1 MSTRVLTGFMNN
13 MFEKTLVK
21 AVLLERKIRNWLHEY
36 FYFSNFKKKHF
47 SFGFVNGK
55 LQITYTKHED
65 FIASIQKKINSLD
78 KKNRLDFVKQAL
90 AFALDG
96 CNFIIFSPEDC
107 ENKFVQFWT
116 GEHCLKYNFCAIK
129 TNGLKKYF
137 YSILGL
143 LSEYGYINKKFITGN
158 GKGFYE
164 IEKSKDMINV
174 YADFGK
180 NTESTAEFVEEVF
193 KKIYKIGTKKLE
205 VKVE

>member
-1 MSTRVLTGFMNN
+1 MNN
-13 MFEKTLVK
+13 LDWKTKFILK
-21 AVLLERKIRNWLHEY
+21 TYSIYRGIKEY
-36 FYFSNFKKKHF
+36 FYFSNFDKKHVTY
-47 SFGFVNGK
+47 GFVNGRF
-55 LQITYTKHED
+55 QITYTKHED
-65 FIASIQKKINSLD
+65 FIDSVQKKINSLD
-78 KKNRLDFVKQAL
+78 KKNRLDFIKQAL
-90 AFALDG
+90 ASALDG
-96 CNFIIFSPEDC
+96 CNFIIFSPEDR

-180 NTESTAEFVEEVF
+180 NTETTAEFVEEVF